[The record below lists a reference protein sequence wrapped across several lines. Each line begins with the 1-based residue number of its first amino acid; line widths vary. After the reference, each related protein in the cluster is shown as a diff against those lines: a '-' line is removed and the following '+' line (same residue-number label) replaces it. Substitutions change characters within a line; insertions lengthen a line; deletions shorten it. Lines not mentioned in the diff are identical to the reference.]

1 MQRLKQSPTV
11 LGARIE
17 IFLLNSVPI
26 FILSILLAFPFAGCS
41 EGGKL
46 KDGGLRIGWAMEDIT
61 PDGPV
66 SMLGQYYKRV
76 STYGQSPL
84 KVTACAIE
92 SSNEKGDK
100 EQAIMVSVDVCTIS
114 KAMQD
119 SVKNRI
125 KSQIPDFNSRKLF
138 LNAIHTHSAPNPGF
152 DWDVDSKPEPKYIN
166 LMTDRITKASVTAW
180 KNRKPA
186 GISRELGY
194 AVVGHNRRVQYVNGT
209 TEMYRSTDTKEFK
222 GLEGPSDPGVEM
234 LFCWD
239 LNKELTGIIM
249 NVSCPA
255 QVTESKY
262 YISSDYWGEVRRQ
275 VKDRFS
281 KDIFI
286 LEQIGAAGD
295 VSPRDLPRDYKSG
308 EPDMW
313 DVPGIIEI
321 GRRLTAVVDFAYIDA
336 QKTIQTTPVFMHTVQ
351 DINLPTR
358 PVSKEE
364 FEKSLKIVNEILSRE
379 PKDPNSP
386 NTAWNRFNKQIEENL
401 KTKTHG
407 CWDDKETDF
416 GILKINQVLLNNY
429 ENQPKNPFCPIEL
442 HVIRLG
448 DVAFANNP
456 FELYVDY
463 GFRIKGQSKAK
474 QTFLIQLSGD
484 SRGYLPTQR
493 GCDGG
498 GYSGMVS
505 EVGPVGGQM
514 LVDTTVSLINQMWEN
529 Q

>member
-1 MQRLKQSPTV
+1 MKTLKKSTV
-11 LGARIE
+11 NIKRNRGNIG
-17 IFLLNSVPI
+17 LNSFVVWIPL
-26 FILSILLAFPFAGCS
+26 FLLAFLFSRCS
-41 EGGKL
+41 EKEKL
-46 KDGGLRIGWAMEDIT
+46 KDGGLRIGWAVEDIT

-76 STYGQSPL
+76 STYVQSPL

-92 SSNEKGDK
+92 STNGNKD
-100 EQAIMVSVDVCTIS
+100 QAIMVSVDVVIIS
-114 KAMQD
+114 KVIQD
-119 SVKNRI
+119 SVKSRL
-125 KSQIPDFNSRKLF
+125 KSQIPDFDSRKLF

-152 DWDVDSKPEPKYIN
+152 DWDVDSKPDPRYIQR
-166 LMTDRITKASVTAW
+166 LTEMITKASVTAW
-180 KNRKPA
+180 NNRKPA

-194 AVVGHNRRVQYVNGT
+194 AVVGHNRRVQYADGT
-209 TEMYRSTDTKEFK
+209 TEMYRSPDTKEFI
-222 GLEGPSDPGVEM
+222 GIEGPSDDGVDM
-234 LFCWD
+234 VFCWD

-275 VKDRFS
+275 VKEKFS

-295 VSPRDLPRDYKSG
+295 ISPRDLPRDYKSG

-313 DVPGIIEI
+313 DIPGIVEI
-321 GRRLTAVVDFAYIDA
+321 GRRLTAAVDFAYTDA
-336 QKTIQTTPVFMHTVQ
+336 KESIQTDPVFEHIVQ
-351 DINLPTR
+351 DIDLPTR

-364 FEKSLKIVNEILSRE
+364 YEKSLKIVNEILSRE
-379 PKDPNSP
+379 PKYPNSP
-386 NTAWNRFNKQIEENL
+386 NTAWNRFNKEIEENL
-401 KTKTHG
+401 KVKTHG
-407 CWDDKETDF
+407 CWDNKETDF

-429 ENQPKNPFCPIEL
+429 INQPKNPFCPVEL

-456 FELYVDY
+456 FELYLDY
-463 GFRIKGQSKAK
+463 GLRIKGRSKAK
-474 QTFLIQLSGD
+474 QTFIIQLSGD

-493 GCDGG
+493 AVQAG
-498 GYSGMVS
+498 GYSALVS
-505 EVGPVGGQM
+505 EVGPAGGQM
-514 LVDTTVSLINQMWEN
+514 LVDTTVSLINQMFHN
-529 Q
+529 K